1 MLNDKGLMILL
12 FSFLFVALI
21 NALLASC
28 TKIFYKDKSSGH
40 LSHSQLRIKQGNAS
54 FEHRL
59 NVFAQSLVFC
69 FVTFRIYL
77 FTLLIWL
84 IFTGYFY
91 FSKFIEK

>member
-1 MLNDKGLMILL
+1 MLNDKGITILL
-12 FSFLFVALI
+12 FSFLLVSLI

-28 TKIFYKDKSSGH
+28 TKLFYRQKSSGH
-40 LSHSQLRIKQGNAS
+40 LSHSQLRIKQGNAT

-77 FTLLIWL
+77 FTFLVWL
-84 IFTGYFY
+84 TYTGILHL
-91 FSKFIEK
+91 SKFIEK

>member
-1 MLNDKGLMILL
+1 MLNGNGLTVLL

-28 TKIFYKDKSSGH
+28 TKFFYKDKSSGH
-40 LSHSQLRIKQGNAS
+40 LSHSQLRIKQGNAN
-54 FEHRL
+54 FDHRL

-84 IFTGYFY
+84 TFTGLHYL
-91 FSKFIEK
+91 SKFMEK

>member
-1 MLNDKGLMILL
+1 MLNDKGLTILL

-28 TKIFYKDKSSGH
+28 TKIFYRDKSSGH
-40 LSHSQLRIKQGNAS
+40 LSHSQLRIKQGNAT

-59 NVFAQSLVFC
+59 NVFVQSLVFC

-77 FTLLIWL
+77 FTFLIWL
-84 IFTGYFY
+84 TFTGLFY
-91 FSKFIEK
+91 LSKFMER

>member
-1 MLNDKGLMILL
+1 MLNDKGLMILM

>member
-1 MLNDKGLMILL
+1 MLNDKGLTILL
-12 FSFLFVALI
+12 FTFLFVALI

-28 TKIFYKDKSSGH
+28 TKIFYRDKPSGH
-40 LSHSQLRIKQGNAS
+40 LTHSQLRIKQGNAS

-77 FTLLIWL
+77 FTLVIWF

-91 FSKFIEK
+91 LAKFMEK

>member
-1 MLNDKGLMILL
+1 MLNDRWLTILL
-12 FSFLFVALI
+12 FSFLFVVLV

-28 TKIFYKDKSSGH
+28 TKIFYKGKSSGQ
-40 LSHSQLRIKQGNAS
+40 LSHSQLRIKQGNAT

-77 FTLLIWL
+77 FTFLGWIA
-84 IFTGYFY
+84 FTGIFY
-91 FSKFIEK
+91 LSTLIDK

>member
-1 MLNDKGLMILL
+1 MLNDKGLTILL

-28 TKIFYKDKSSGH
+28 TKLFYRKKSSGH
-40 LSHSQLRIKQGNAS
+40 LSHSQLRIKQGNAT

-69 FVTFRIYL
+69 FVTFRIYF
-77 FTLLIWL
+77 FTFLIWL
-84 IFTGYFY
+84 TFTGLFHL
-91 FSKFIEK
+91 SKIIK